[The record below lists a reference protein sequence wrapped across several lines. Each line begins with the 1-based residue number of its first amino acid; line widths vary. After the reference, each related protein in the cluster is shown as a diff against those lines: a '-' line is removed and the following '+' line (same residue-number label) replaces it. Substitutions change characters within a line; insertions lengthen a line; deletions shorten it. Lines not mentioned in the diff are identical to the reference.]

1 MLSQA
6 DVFSLAKIFHLTLRE
21 VCAIVRDDVVW
32 KAKAEDNLFEKL
44 NRRSRITL
52 ANWLRFNP
60 LGELVNRHQQVGL
73 LILGAFKGSYHVKPP
88 SGKRPSDGNH
98 P

>member
-1 MLSQA
+1 M
-6 DVFSLAKIFHLTLRE
+6 FSLTKIFHLTFRE
-21 VCAIVRDDVVW
+21 VCSIIRDDVVW

-52 ANWLRFNP
+52 ADRLRFNP
-60 LGELVNRHQQVGL
+60 LGKLVNRHQQVGL
-73 LILGAFKGSYHVKPP
+73 LILGAFKESHHVKPP
-88 SGKRPSDGNH
+88 SGKRPIDGNH